1 MMYIYFGESAAKFRY
16 FLFMVTVF
24 MRLWFLT
31 TMLHSNT
38 VYTLRLIFDDKSTF
52 IWNGWNEYMFHVWM
66 CVSVKRRKF

>member
-1 MMYIYFGESAAKFRY
+1 
-16 FLFMVTVF
+16 